1 MRMIVS
7 IRRIEETSLFHKESF
22 VSRTKLPERAIQSSY
37 FKKKR
42 ERKNGKLISGTC
54 DKKVR
59 EIRGRRGAAKKN
71 FFRELRNLCETY
83 FIPEILYLYIMYSD
97 CGTSFY
103 VILPLCYRV
112 LD

>member
-1 MRMIVS
+1 MRRIVS
-7 IRRIEETSLFHKESF
+7 IRRIEASLFHKESF
-22 VSRTKLPERAIQSSY
+22 VFRTKLSERAIQSSY
-37 FKKKR
+37 LKR
-42 ERKNGKLISGTC
+42 KPREKKNGKLISGTC
-54 DKKVR
+54 DKSERNQGEKGGG
-59 EIRGRRGAAKKN
+59 EKN